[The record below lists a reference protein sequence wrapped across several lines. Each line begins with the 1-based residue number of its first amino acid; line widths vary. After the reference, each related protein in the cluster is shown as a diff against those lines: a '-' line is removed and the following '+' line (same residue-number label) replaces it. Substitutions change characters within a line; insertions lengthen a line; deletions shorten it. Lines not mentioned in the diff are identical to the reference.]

1 MPNYDF
7 QCEAETP
14 HTFEKYVLLSEW
26 RDKMRIPCEVEDC
39 KAEAHQVVLP
49 RGTSTTIQPFVYFLN
64 AQGEVRIPGTSNL
77 APPKGHTRC
86 EATTLHE
93 LRQLEKRCGAAER
106 SKIAQSRELEDYYE
120 SQTREEER
128 RELRS
133 AMSNFSQAGK
143 DFAQAAIQRTNN
155 KRDFKSFDPGYYFEV
170 LHNDERSRKR
180 EYEG

>member
-1 MPNYDF
+1 MPNYDW
-7 QCEAETP
+7 QCSEDHA
-14 HTFEKYVLLSEW
+14 FEKYIPLAEW

-64 AQGEVRIPGTSNL
+64 AQGEVRIPGTSSL
-77 APPKGHTRC
+77 ATPKGHTRC

-93 LRQLEKRCGAAER
+93 LRQLEKRCGVSER
-106 SKIAQSRELEDYYE
+106 SKISQSRELEDYYE
-120 SQTREEER
+120 SQTREEDR

-155 KRDFKSFDPGYYFEV
+155 KRNFTSFDPGYHFEV
-170 LHNDERSRKR
+170 LHNDESRSKR